1 MGHTNN
7 NRMTISRI
15 TKLLLHHSLVRSITS
30 HTWRY
35 GAALVAT
42 VLLVLMPQHASAQF
56 NTDRLMVSGRSA
68 LYYEDYVLSI
78 QYFNQVLTAKPYLYE
93 PWFFRGL
100 AKFYLDDFG
109 GAESDVTHA
118 IGLNPYIYNMYELRG
133 LCRIRQKNYAQAIA
147 DYDAAI
153 RLNPQNQSAWYN
165 RALCRVEDKDYK
177 RAQLDLDT
185 VIVKWKKFAPAYSLK
200 AQVCLA
206 QKDTTQA
213 DQWLDRSLEV
223 DPFDADAW
231 NTRAMISL
239 SRSKWRDADT
249 YLSKSIHLKP
259 KNVGNYV
266 NRALARYNVNNL
278 RGAMAD
284 YDTALDLDPD
294 NFLAHYNRGLLRMQ
308 LGDDNRAITD
318 FDYVIRM
325 EPENVL
331 AIYNR
336 AILLDKTGNL
346 RAAIRDYTRMIN
358 EYPNFWTGLSA
369 RANCYRRLGMTAKAE
384 MDEFRI
390 MKAQM
395 DKHLG
400 IQPRWNNSKCKQMR
414 RRSEIDPNKYNQIV
428 VADENNAE
436 HEYKS
441 EYRGRVQNRATG
453 LDAQPMYHLSF
464 APMVGDV
471 HTYHAFAQK
480 VEAFNAAHPQPRL
493 YVVCGT
499 APMDEAASRRL
510 LQRVDSLTAVVGT
523 ARGEQKLAAA
533 LVQRAVAET
542 VAQNYEGA
550 ISDLEACLGID
561 STSVVALW
569 QRAYCQTMMPEFD
582 NKTRNAKG
590 DATAASLKSA
600 RIVSCLDLA
609 IQADKDNQYLYYNRG
624 CAYMAERDYI
634 HAIDDFT
641 RAINIDHSLAE
652 AYYNRGLARVQNG
665 LKSEGIADLSKAGE
679 LGLYKAYSVIKKISN
694 SKK

>member
-1 MGHTNN
+1 
-7 NRMTISRI
+7 
-15 TKLLLHHSLVRSITS
+15 
-30 HTWRY
+30 
-35 GAALVAT
+35 
-42 VLLVLMPQHASAQF
+42 
-56 NTDRLMVSGRSA
+56 
-68 LYYEDYVLSI
+68 
-78 QYFNQVLTAKPYLYE
+78 
-93 PWFFRGL
+93 
-100 AKFYLDDFG
+100 
-109 GAESDVTHA
+109 
-118 IGLNPYIYNMYELRG
+118 
-133 LCRIRQKNYAQAIA
+133 
-147 DYDAAI
+147 
-153 RLNPQNQSAWYN
+153 
-165 RALCRVEDKDYK
+165 
-177 RAQLDLDT
+177 
-185 VIVKWKKFAPAYSLK
+185 
-200 AQVCLA
+200 
-206 QKDTTQA
+206 
-213 DQWLDRSLEV
+213 
-223 DPFDADAW
+223 
-231 NTRAMISL
+231 
-239 SRSKWRDADT
+239 
-249 YLSKSIHLKP
+249 
-259 KNVGNYV
+259 
-266 NRALARYNVNNL
+266 
-278 RGAMAD
+278 MAD

-325 EPENVL
+325 EPDNVL

-346 RAAIRDYTRMIN
+346 RAAIRDYTRMID

-400 IQPRWNNSKCKQMR
+400 IQPRWNNSKRKQMR

-453 LDAQPMYHLSF
+453 LDAQPMYHLAF

-510 LQRVDSLTAVVGT
+510 LQRVDSLTAVVGA
-523 ARGEQKLAAA
+523 ARGGQKLAAA
-533 LVQRAVAET
+533 LLQRAVAET

-582 NKTRNAKG
+582 NKARNVKG

-600 RIVSCLDLA
+600 RIVADLDLA

-624 CAYMAERDYI
+624 CTYMAERDYI

-641 RAINIDHSLAE
+641 RAINIDHNLAE

-665 LKSEGIADLSKAGE
+665 LKTEGIADLSKAGE

-694 SKK
+694 SK